1 MTVGASPLA
10 RVAFQGEP
18 GAYSEEAV
26 IQLCGEVATMP
37 FAHLAEVFDAVAS
50 GRADRGVVPVENS
63 QAGSINE
70 TYDLL
75 LAHDLVIGAEYD
87 LRVRHCLLALP
98 GQTLTEIARV
108 YSHPQA
114 LAQCEVYLKR
124 LGVEIVPYYDTA
136 GSAKMIAEERR
147 TRCAAIASRRAA
159 VLYRLDILAEDIE
172 TNPNNYTRFLEI
184 GPGPAPRTARS
195 KTSVVCTVRN
205 RPGALYRVLGALASR
220 QINMAKI
227 ESRPGRT
234 RPWEYV
240 FYIDFDG
247 HVDDEEVGAALAEM
261 RGYSSMLRVLGS
273 YPAVPG
279 RGIV

>member
-1 MTVGASPLA
+1 M

-26 IQLCGEVATMP
+26 IQLCGDVETMP
-37 FAHLAEVFDAVAS
+37 FARLAEAFDAVAS
-50 GRADRGVVPVENS
+50 GHADRGVVPVENS

-98 GQTLTEIARV
+98 GQALAGIARV

-114 LAQCEVYLKR
+114 LAQCEAYLRR
-124 LGVEIVPYYDTA
+124 LGVEVVPFYDTA
-136 GSAKMIAEERR
+136 GSAKMIAGERR
-147 TRCAAIASRRAA
+147 AACAAIASRRAA
-159 VLYRLDILAEDIE
+159 ALYRLDILAEGIE
-172 TNPNNYTRFLEI
+172 TNPNNYTRFLAI
-184 GPGPAPRTARS
+184 GSVAAARTARS
-195 KTSVVCTVRN
+195 KTSVVCAVRN
-205 RPGALYRVLGALASR
+205 QPGALHRVLGALASR
-220 QINMAKI
+220 EINMTKI
-227 ESRPGRT
+227 ESRPGRR

-247 HVDDEEVGAALAEM
+247 HAAEAEVGAALAEM
-261 RGYSSMLRVLGS
+261 REHTSMLRVLGS
-273 YPAVPG
+273 YPAAPE
-279 RGIV
+279 RGAA